1 VGDGANDLKMM
12 DISGLSIAHRA
23 KPAVAAQAM
32 QAIRSGG
39 LDNVLDWFE

>member
-1 VGDGANDLKMM
+1 MM
-12 DISGLSIAHRA
+12 KCSGLSVAHRA

-32 QAIRSGG
+32 QAIRHGG

>member
-1 VGDGANDLKMM
+1 MM
-12 DISGLSIAHRA
+12 KRSGLSVAHRA

-32 QAIRSGG
+32 QAIRHGG